1 MVQDFVGGDAV
12 DPCVESGFAAE
23 GRHGSPYLDEYVLK
37 EVVGIFVAAQKPA
50 DMPVEAFGIVSHY
63 MVECL
68 FISAAVVEF
77 SYLTV
82 FHF

>member
-23 GRHGSPYLDEYVLK
+23 GRQCSPYLDEYVLK

-50 DMPVEAFGIVSHY
+50 DMSVESFRVCIHDA
-63 MVECL
+63 VESL
-68 FISAAVVEF
+68 FLPAAVVEF

-82 FHF
+82 FHL